1 MNTLT
6 IDIRQANS
14 ADASAVAEVHAE
26 SWDHAYRGIIPHK
39 PLRDMIARRDTAW
52 WQRIIDRSAAVLV
65 VDIGGKVVGYATM
78 GKNRTEQLKAS
89 GEIYEL
95 YVLPEYQGI
104 GLGSKLFNAA
114 TSMLKNHGLESFV
127 VWALEDNDNALNFYE
142 GKNGRDC
149 AEGLEVFGDASLNKV
164 AFIWPAKN

>member
-14 ADASAVAEVHAE
+14 NDAPAVASVHAE

-39 PLRDMIARRDTAW
+39 SLREMIARRDCAW
-52 WQRIIDRSAAVLV
+52 WQRIIDRSSAVLV

-114 TSMLKNHGLESFV
+114 RSMLKNHGLESFV
-127 VWALEDNDNALNFYE
+127 VWALEDNDNALRFYE
-142 GKNGRDC
+142 SQNGRDC
-149 AEGLEVFGDASLNKV
+149 AEGLEIFGDASLNKI
-164 AFIWPAKN
+164 AFIWPQKR

>member
-14 ADASAVAEVHAE
+14 ADAAAVAEVHAE

-39 PLRDMIARRDTAW
+39 PLRDMITRRDSAW

-65 VDIGGKVVGYATM
+65 VDLGGKVVGYATM
-78 GKNRTEQLKAS
+78 GKNRTEQLKAD

-104 GLGSKLFNAA
+104 GLGSKLFSAA
-114 TSMLKNHGLESFV
+114 VSMLKNHNLSSYV
-127 VWALEDNDNALNFYE
+127 VWALEDNDNALRFYE

-149 AEGLEVFGDASLNKV
+149 AEGLEVFGDTSLNKI
-164 AFIWPAKN
+164 AFIWS